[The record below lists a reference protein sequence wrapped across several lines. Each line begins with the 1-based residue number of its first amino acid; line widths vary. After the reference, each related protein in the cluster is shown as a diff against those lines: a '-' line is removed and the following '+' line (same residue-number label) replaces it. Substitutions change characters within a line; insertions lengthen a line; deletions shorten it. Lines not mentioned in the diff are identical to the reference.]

1 MVKHAEGEC
10 EDRGVHG
17 AGGFVGSGWHG
28 ESDCLMVRSLLEG
41 RARIRLTGLGFAIS
55 TVRYVG
61 GVSLLFCGS
70 CGLPLRMKFS
80 KTQ

>member
-1 MVKHAEGEC
+1 MSAGAC
-10 EDRGVHG
+10 EDRGGHG
-17 AGGFVGSGWHG
+17 AGGFVGPGWHG

-41 RARIRLTGLGFAIS
+41 RTRIRLTGLGFAVS
-55 TVRYVG
+55 TVGCVG
-61 GVSLLFCGS
+61 GMSLLLWKS

>member
-1 MVKHAEGEC
+1 MSAGGC
-10 EDRGVHG
+10 EDRGGHG

-55 TVRYVG
+55 TVRCVG
-61 GVSLLFCGS
+61 GMSLALWKS

-80 KTQ
+80 KAQ